1 MEENQ
6 AEVIE
11 EISVENNEELVKS
24 VSDLVEVIQ
33 TQIDTEQENL
43 ELQKQQEE
51 IISTQQ
57 TEQTDLQNLN
67 HEQVMEQL
75 TMLTDFFSK
84 YDEKIDLML
93 NLFYW
98 YGVIGL
104 PLIIIVTL
112 LWVVYREF
120 MYTNL

>member
-6 AEVIE
+6 VEVIE
-11 EISVENNEELVKS
+11 EVPVENNEELVKS

-43 ELQKQQEE
+43 ELQQQQEE
-51 IISTQQ
+51 LLTTQQ

-75 TMLTDFFSK
+75 TMLSDFFSK
-84 YDEKIDLML
+84 YDEKIDLIL

>member
-6 AEVIE
+6 VEVIE
-11 EISVENNEELVKS
+11 EIPVENNEELVKS

-43 ELQKQQEE
+43 ELQQQQEE
-51 IISTQQ
+51 LITTQQ

>member
-6 AEVIE
+6 VEVIE
-11 EISVENNEELVKS
+11 EVPVENNEELVKS

-43 ELQKQQEE
+43 ELQQQQEE
-51 IISTQQ
+51 LITTQQ

>member
-6 AEVIE
+6 VEVIE
-11 EISVENNEELVKS
+11 ELPVENNEELVKS

-43 ELQKQQEE
+43 ELQQQQEE
-51 IISTQQ
+51 LLTTQQ

-75 TMLTDFFSK
+75 TMLSDFFSK
-84 YDEKIDLML
+84 YDEKIDLIL

>member
-6 AEVIE
+6 VEVIE
-11 EISVENNEELVKS
+11 DVPVENNEELVKS

-43 ELQKQQEE
+43 ELQQQQEE
-51 IISTQQ
+51 LFTTQQ

-84 YDEKIDLML
+84 YDEKIDLIL
-93 NLFYW
+93 NLVYW

>member
-6 AEVIE
+6 VEVIE
-11 EISVENNEELVKS
+11 EVPVENNEELVKS

-51 IISTQQ
+51 LVTTQQ

-104 PLIIIVTL
+104 PLVIIVTL